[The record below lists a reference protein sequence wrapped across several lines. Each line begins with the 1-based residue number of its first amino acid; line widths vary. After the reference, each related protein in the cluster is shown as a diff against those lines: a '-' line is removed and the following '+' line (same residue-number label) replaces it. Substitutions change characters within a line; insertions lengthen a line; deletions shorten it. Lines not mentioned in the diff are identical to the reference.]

1 MALKWV
7 FLAPCEEKWVV
18 ERPKSLYLRRDQPS
32 LANPTFPTTWRS
44 GHDSPDSSGQFFGG
58 AISALEDPKLILEQ
72 NIRELND
79 QVPKMN
85 ENIATV
91 KANVMM
97 LQKEVKKYEQEL
109 ADVTSKIKAGIQA
122 GRDDIAER
130 YAMRLESVRENVA
143 STKEQLKY
151 ASAAYDKALQVKKA
165 FMREKER
172 KIAEAKDALRA
183 HERAKWQAKVADT
196 LESFEVTGID
206 QTHDE
211 MLNRIQEQTAKNEAR
226 MEMALDSVDT
236 ETMQIEED
244 AQQIRASELV
254 KQFKLEM
261 GMGDT
266 SGAQEE
272 PQLDVSDQ
280 EAETGGKTI
289 GRERSQN

>member
-1 MALKWV
+1 MLDSASPPRDPSSHNHNIWYDMSIWARFTRFV
-7 FLAPCEEKWVV
+7 
-18 ERPKSLYLRRDQPS
+18 KSV
-32 LANPTFPTTWRS
+32 
-44 GHDSPDSSGQFFGG
+44 FGG

-97 LQKEVKKYEQEL
+97 LQKEVKKYEKEL
-109 ADVTSKIKAGIQA
+109 ADVTAKIKAGIQA

-130 YAMRLESVRENVA
+130 YAMRLEGVRENLA

-211 MLNRIQEQTAKNEAR
+211 MISRLQEQTARSEAR
-226 MEMALDSVDT
+226 MEMALDSVDS
-236 ETMQIEED
+236 ESLRIEED
-244 AQQIRASELV
+244 AQKIRASELV

-261 GMGDT
+261 GVGDT
-266 SGAQEE
+266 SGAKEE
-272 PQLDVSDQ
+272 PQLDVPEKES
-280 EAETGGKTI
+280 ETGGKTI
-289 GRERSQN
+289 GRERTQN

>member
-1 MALKWV
+1 MSIWARFTRFV
-7 FLAPCEEKWVV
+7 
-18 ERPKSLYLRRDQPS
+18 KSV
-32 LANPTFPTTWRS
+32 
-44 GHDSPDSSGQFFGG
+44 FGG

-97 LQKEVKKYEQEL
+97 LQKEVRKYENEL
-109 ADVTSKIKAGIQA
+109 TDLTSKIKAGIQA

-130 YAMRLESVRENVA
+130 YAMRLESTRENLA

-172 KIAEAKDALRA
+172 KIAEAKGALRA

-196 LESFEVTGID
+196 LESFEVAGID

-211 MLNRIQEQTAKNEAR
+211 MLTRLQEQTARNEAR

-236 ETMQIEED
+236 VGMQIEED

-261 GMGDT
+261 GVGDT
-266 SGAQEE
+266 SGSSEE
-272 PQLDVSDQ
+272 PQLDIADQ
-280 EAETGGKTI
+280 EEESAGKTI
-289 GRERSQN
+289 GKQRTQN